1 MARTQLGN
9 LRIAL
14 LFEYLTHAK
23 EQVEPADLKWSAV
36 LDGLT
41 A

>member
-1 MARTQLGN
+1 MARTQLGD

-14 LFEYLTHAK
+14 LFEHLSHAE
-23 EQVEPADLKWSAV
+23 EQVEPADLKRSAV